1 MEWLLN
7 RWRGTGVIFAS
18 VTGTQIY
25 AVYIALMIGMVS
37 VWYWGLLAGAVFMVG
52 EGMTWGKW
60 VGYLSEPNQEPQL
73 ENKKGTG
80 FPYIHQT
87 AELFIKQTEDY
98 RLYCQTA
105 LFIRGV
111 YWWVPVL
118 VVMALAGVISWWY
131 VGIGGLIAGVGFP
144 VACEIGKRWKYTLQ
158 SRWLNMSQ
166 GWENQEVVY
175 GIIQTALVTLPCILR
190 TIPC

>member
-1 MEWLLN
+1 MEPILN
-7 RWRGTGVIFAS
+7 RWRGTGVIFAF

-25 AVYIALMIGMVS
+25 AVYIALMIGIVS
-37 VWYWGLLAGAVFMVG
+37 TWYWGLLAGVVFMVG
-52 EGMTWGKW
+52 ESMSWGKW
-60 VGYLSEPNQEPQL
+60 VGYLTSNDAPEDVGNT
-73 ENKKGTG
+73 KGSG

-87 AELFIKQTEDY
+87 AELFVKQDKNY
-98 RLYCQTA
+98 RRYCQIA
-105 LFIRGV
+105 LAIRGV

-158 SRWLNMSQ
+158 SKWFSMSP

-175 GIIQTALVTLPCILR
+175 GIIQTTLV
-190 TIPC
+190 TIPCLIKGLL

>member
-25 AVYIALMIGMVS
+25 AVYIAIMVGMVS
-37 VWYWGLLAGAVFMVG
+37 AWYWGVLAGLAFIAG
-52 EGMTWGKW
+52 ESMSWGKW
-60 VGYLSEPNQEPQL
+60 VGYLTSYEAPEDITNV
-73 ENKKGTG
+73 KGSG

-87 AELFIKQTEDY
+87 AELFVKQTEDY

-105 LFIRGV
+105 LFIRGM

-131 VGIGGLIAGVGFP
+131 VGIGGLIAGIGFP

-158 SRWLNMSQ
+158 SRWLNMSP

-175 GIIQTALVTLPCILR
+175 GIIQTTLVTLPVIVVVM
-190 TIPC
+190 